1 MTAHHTL
8 EGRALTVGYGERVV
22 LRDLHLEIPP
32 GEVTVIVGA
41 NASGKSTLL
50 HALARLRKLR
60 GGKVLL
66 DGSDI
71 ARMPTVEVAKL
82 VALLPQSPTAPDG
95 LTVHDLVSR
104 GRYPRQG
111 WIRRWSPADERAV
124 ERALELTATAELADR
139 PVDQLSGG
147 QRQRVWIALSLAQET
162 DLLLLDEPTTFLDM
176 AHQVDVLELLRDLN
190 AGGVTIVMVL
200 HELNQA
206 SRYADHLVAV
216 RDGNVVTQGPPAEV
230 MTRELVQDVF
240 GMAAHVMTD
249 PVSGAP
255 LVIPLGRLAR
265 MR

>member
-1 MTAHHTL
+1 MTTHQLQA
-8 EGRALTVGYGERVV
+8 RDLTVGYGERTV
-22 LRDLHLEIPP
+22 LRQLELEIPP

-50 HALARLRKLR
+50 HALARLRR
-60 GGKVLL
+60 PQGGQVLL
-66 DGSDI
+66 DGADI
-71 ARMPTVEVAKL
+71 CRMPTVEVARI
-82 VALLPQSPTAPDG
+82 VGLLPQSPTAPEG
-95 LTVHDLVSR
+95 LTVHDLVAR

-111 WIRRWSPADERAV
+111 WIRRWSPADEQAV
-124 ERALELTATAELADR
+124 VRALELTDTVDLCDR

-176 AHQVDVLELLRDLN
+176 AHQIDVLELLRELN

-206 SRYADHLVAV
+206 ARYADHLVALK
-216 RDGNVVTQGPPAEV
+216 DGAIVTQGPPSVV
-230 MTRELVQDVF
+230 MHEQLVQDVF

-255 LVIPLGRLAR
+255 LVIPLGRHAAAR
-265 MR
+265 